1 MAVAPRRMT
10 GTHVENL
17 ARTPGRHTLGDGLLM
32 QVRASTRP
40 GTPPRAQFLF
50 RYQLRGARRELGLGP
65 VGPVTLAEA
74 KERLFE
80 ARRLLARGIDPVA
93 QRHAEAQ
100 EVEASANGTFD
111 AIAADYIES
120 HKAGWKKKADQAW
133 RTTLSAYASPVIG
146 TTQCRDVTT
155 DDILAILRP
164 IWTEKNATAVKLA
177 RRLAVLFDYAKA
189 KGVGGTSN
197 PAVWRSNLALRL
209 PKPALVHT
217 VEHRAAVPHK
227 ELRKVMGK
235 LKSAQGMAAKAVRFA
250 ALTAQRATA
259 TTNASWSDI
268 DLATKT
274 WTIPAEFSKTRRP
287 LRVALSPQAIE
298 VLKEVEPLREQSD
311 LVFPGGRVGRPLS
324 LTALVKAL
332 REAGGGD
339 GTTHGLR
346 SAFRSWASETGQNRE
361 AAEHALGHLVGS
373 AVERAY
379 QRSDLLELR
388 RPLMA
393 KWGKHIVR

>member
-10 GTHVENL
+10 GVHVEKL

-40 GTPPRAQFLF
+40 GQSPRAQFLF
-50 RYQLRGARRELGLGP
+50 RFQLRGTRRELGLGP

-74 KERLFE
+74 RERLFE
-80 ARRLLARGIDPVA
+80 ARRLIARGVDPVA

-100 EVEASANGTFD
+100 EAESSVNGTFD
-111 AIAADYIES
+111 AVAAAYIEDN
-120 HKAGWKKKADQAW
+120 KVGWKAKADQAW
-133 RTTLSAYASPVIG
+133 RMTLASYASPVIG
-146 TTQCRDVTT
+146 STQCRDVTP
-155 DDILAILRP
+155 DDIVAILRP

-189 KGVGGTSN
+189 KGVGGDSN
-197 PAVWRSNLALRL
+197 PAQWRSNLALRL
-209 PKPALVHT
+209 PKPSQVHT
-217 VEHRAAVPHK
+217 VEHRAAIPHE

-235 LKSAQGMAAKAVRFA
+235 LKNAQGMAAKAVRFA

-274 WTIPAEFSKTRRP
+274 WTIPSQFSKTRRP

-298 VLKEVEPLREQSD
+298 VLKEVEPLREQSE

-324 LTALVKAL
+324 LTALMKAL

-339 GTTHGLR
+339 ATTHGLR
-346 SAFRSWASETGQNRE
+346 ASFKSWASEMGENRE

-379 QRSDLLELR
+379 QRSDLLDLR

-393 KWGKHIVR
+393 KWGKHIAR